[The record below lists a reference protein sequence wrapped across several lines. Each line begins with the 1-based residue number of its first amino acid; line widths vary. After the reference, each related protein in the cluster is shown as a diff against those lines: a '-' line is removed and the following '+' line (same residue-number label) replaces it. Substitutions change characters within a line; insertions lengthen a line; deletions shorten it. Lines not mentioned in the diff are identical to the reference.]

1 MTLTAPIRRGL
12 LAAVAMAVAYAA
24 ARSAASIPW
33 LWHPLGECAG
43 THAAVVRCQ
52 SYNFWSGIS
61 GSNIT
66 LPVAAGAYA
75 LAWWHQHNCHVQG
88 CPRLQWHAHPEHGH
102 PVCKAHHPHD
112 AGRLA

>member
-1 MTLTAPIRRGL
+1 MKRLLLIPPAILL
-12 LAAVAMAVAYAA
+12 LAAIATVLAG
-24 ARSAASIPW
+24 IPW
-33 LWHPLGECAG
+33 LWHPLGACQG
-43 THAAVVRCQ
+43 VVPHYDVTACR

-66 LPVAAGAYA
+66 LPIAAAAYA
-75 LAWWHQHNCHVQG
+75 LGWWHQHNCHVHG

-112 AGRLA
+112 AQELA